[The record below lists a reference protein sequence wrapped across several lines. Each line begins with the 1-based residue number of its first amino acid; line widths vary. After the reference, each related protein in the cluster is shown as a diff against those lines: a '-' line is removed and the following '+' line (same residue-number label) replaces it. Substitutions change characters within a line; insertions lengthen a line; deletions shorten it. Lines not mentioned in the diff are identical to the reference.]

1 MTKCSLKIVNAV
13 YDNNFYKV
21 KYTPFSISTIKLLI
35 QNFKECDVDILI
47 KPTRYQNDDDFCG
60 GFDDDNKG
68 LKIIWGG
75 GEENGVT
82 TRVKGKEGKYAYFF
96 VFPMDNFKL
105 VEYDL
110 TLQVNKTTVGFNG
123 ESTVEEIKIK
133 LYPMQTVQLVDDI
146 VHEKKEKNSQSTTIT
161 FEGNLVGKY
170 YPRWY
175 PEHYSLFNDNKN
187 YYQIDSLISNISL
200 KTFKKLEGQDNDRI
214 ILYFKQRKVGTIEGD
229 MEGASYH
236 IDVFKFNN
244 AFIIRIWFLWI
255 SKKQFREAKNLEPLE
270 IKVAE
275 ERGIFD
281 NPELPDFERFDIV
294 ISSSNGAILSIC
306 TDFHWQEYWYK
317 LNGSGDDVV
326 MEGFIAKLLHPL
338 DQSLARLLNRH
349 FVDNN
354 YKDIINNLRKIT
366 SLSENLDSKPDLIY
380 VRGEEIEETVQ
391 EQQEKDIVARGRNFF
406 RSHVP
411 YVRNA
416 DILSNMISSIVDKY

>member
-1 MTKCSLKIVNAV
+1 
-13 YDNNFYKV
+13 
-21 KYTPFSISTIKLLI
+21 
-35 QNFKECDVDILI
+35 
-47 KPTRYQNDDDFCG
+47 
-60 GFDDDNKG
+60 
-68 LKIIWGG
+68 
-75 GEENGVT
+75 
-82 TRVKGKEGKYAYFF
+82 
-96 VFPMDNFKL
+96 
-105 VEYDL
+105 
-110 TLQVNKTTVGFNG
+110 
-123 ESTVEEIKIK
+123 
-133 LYPMQTVQLVDDI
+133 
-146 VHEKKEKNSQSTTIT
+146 
-161 FEGNLVGKY
+161 
-170 YPRWY
+170 
-175 PEHYSLFNDNKN
+175 
-187 YYQIDSLISNISL
+187 
-200 KTFKKLEGQDNDRI
+200 
-214 ILYFKQRKVGTIEGD
+214 

-306 TDFHWQEYWYK
+306 TDFHWQEFWYK
-317 LNGSGDDVV
+317 LNGGNDVV
-326 MEGFIAKLLHPL
+326 MQGIIAKLLHPL

-391 EQQEKDIVARGRNFF
+391 EQEKNIVARGRNFF

-416 DILSNMISSIVDKY
+416 IILSNMISKIVDAYE

>member
-1 MTKCSLKIVNAV
+1 MIKCSLKIVNAV

-21 KYTPFSISTIKLLI
+21 KYIPFSISTIKLLI
-35 QNFKECDVDILI
+35 QNSEECDVDILI
-47 KPTRYQNDDDFCG
+47 KPARYQNDDDFCG

-96 VFPMDNFKL
+96 VFPRDNFRL
-105 VEYDL
+105 LDYNL

-123 ESTVEEIKIK
+123 ESTSEELKIK
-133 LYPMQTVQLVDDI
+133 LYPIQKVQLIDDI
-146 VHEKKEKNSQSTTIT
+146 VHQKKERNSQGTTIT
-161 FEGNLVGKY
+161 FEGNLVGNY

-175 PEHYSLFNDNKN
+175 PEHCSLFNDSKN
-187 YYQIDSLISNISL
+187 YYQLDNFISNISL
-200 KTFKKLEGQDNDRI
+200 KTFKKLEGQERDTI
-214 ILYFKQRKVGTIEGD
+214 FLYFKQRKVGTIEGD

-270 IKVAE
+270 IEAE

-294 ISSSNGAILSIC
+294 ISPSNGIILSIC

-317 LNGSGDDVV
+317 LNGGDDVV
-326 MEGFIAKLLHPL
+326 MEGIIAKLLHPL
-338 DQSLARLLNRH
+338 DQSLSRLLNRH
-349 FVDNN
+349 FVNNN
-354 YKDIINNLRKIT
+354 YEDIINNLQKII
-366 SLSENLDSKPDLIY
+366 SLSENFDSKPDLIY
-380 VRGEEIEETVQ
+380 VRGEEIEETVK
-391 EQQEKDIVARGRNFF
+391 EQEKDIVARGRNFF